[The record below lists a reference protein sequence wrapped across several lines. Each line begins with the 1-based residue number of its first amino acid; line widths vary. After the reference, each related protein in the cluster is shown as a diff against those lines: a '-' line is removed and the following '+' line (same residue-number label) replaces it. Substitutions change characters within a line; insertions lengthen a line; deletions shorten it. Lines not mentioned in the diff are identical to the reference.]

1 MLDAEAGSPMN
12 AIRIHEY
19 GGPEVL
25 RYEDVPKPKPRHGEL
40 LVRVGACGVNP
51 VDWKVRT
58 GLTRS
63 WLAHDLPVTLG
74 WDLSGAVADVGSGAD
89 GFNEG
94 DEVFAYTGVRN
105 PGVYAEYATVP
116 AECAALKPASLD
128 HGHAAVVPLAGLT
141 AWQALFD
148 HAGLAEGQTVL
159 IHAAAGG
166 VGHFAV
172 QLARWRG
179 ARVIGTG
186 SAHNEGFVRA
196 IGADQFVDYN
206 TCRFEDAARNV
217 DVVFD
222 TMGGETRERS
232 WGVLR
237 PGGFLVSICGRP
249 TDEEAA
255 AHGVRTKGF
264 LVKPDARE
272 LDDLA
277 ALIDDGYVRVELS
290 SAYPLA
296 EAGQAHAESE
306 TGHVRGKI
314 ALMV

>member
-1 MLDAEAGSPMN
+1 MRAV
-12 AIRIHEY
+12 RIHEY

-25 RYEDVPKPKPRHGEL
+25 RYEKVPRPRRNRGEL
-40 LVRVGACGVNP
+40 LVRVRACGVNP
-51 VDWKVRT
+51 VDWKVRA
-58 GLTRS
+58 GMTRS
-63 WLAHDLPVTLG
+63 WLALELPLTLG
-74 WDLSGAVADVGSGAD
+74 WDLAGTVEDVGCDAN
-89 GFNEG
+89 GFAEG

-105 PGVYAEYATVP
+105 PGVYSEYA
-116 AECAALKPASLD
+116 ALDADIAARKPTSLD
-128 HGHAAVVPLAGLT
+128 HAHAAAVPLAGLT

-148 HAGLAEGQTVL
+148 HAGLQEGQTVL

-172 QLARWRG
+172 QLARWKG

-196 IGADQFVDYN
+196 IGADQFVDYPN
-206 TCRFEDAARNV
+206 QRFEDVARDV
-217 DVVFD
+217 DAVFD
-222 TMGGETRERS
+222 TVGGETRERS
-232 WGVLR
+232 WGVLKR
-237 PGGFLVSICGRP
+237 GGFLVSICGRP

-255 AHGVRTKGF
+255 AHGVRAKGF

-272 LDDLA
+272 LYDLA
-277 ALIDDGYVRVELS
+277 ALIDDGYVRVEVS

-296 EAGQAHAESE
+296 EAGRAHAESE